1 MIAVAESCTGG
12 AIMAKLVERPGA
24 SQWFAGGQV
33 LYQDADK
40 IRFGVRAEDIAT
52 HTSQSALVTEEL
64 ARLVREHY
72 GAETGLAVT
81 GNADEGHGWVAICTS
96 DGVDV
101 EAVHASGSRVENI
114 AAFRDAALALLPADQ
129 LP

>member
-12 AIMAKLVERPGA
+12 ALMAKLVERPGA
-24 SQWFAGGQV
+24 SRWFAGGRV
-33 LYQDADK
+33 LYQDSDK
-40 IRFGVRAEDIAT
+40 IRFGVNAEDIAT

-64 ARLVREHY
+64 ARLVRDRY
-72 GAETGLAVT
+72 DAEIGVAVT
-81 GNADEGHGWVAICTS
+81 GNADEGRGWVAICTA

-101 EAVHASGSRVENI
+101 EAVLATGSRASNI
-114 AAFRDAALALLPADQ
+114 AAFRDAALALIPADQ